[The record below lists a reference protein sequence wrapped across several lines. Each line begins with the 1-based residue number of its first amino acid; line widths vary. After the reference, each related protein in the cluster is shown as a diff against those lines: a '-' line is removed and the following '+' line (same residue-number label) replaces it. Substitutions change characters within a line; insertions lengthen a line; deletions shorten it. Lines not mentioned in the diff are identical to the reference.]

1 MGNVFEKVLKYLA
14 EPVKLDSEKKST
26 PRLFKYVLPI
36 CLVVVFIIRLL
47 SYITKATEPIGL
59 DQSPLD
65 GKFLTIITLLSI
77 WLNYVALLVVMM
89 RGFYSLR
96 ILRLLT
102 KYFAPFVFWLNLI
115 LLKPTLIILQG
126 NANFSLLNVL
136 LIVELALGSAISIF
150 YWHIEGLDK
159 LKWKEVFKT
168 FGLLLLMMIPAM
180 PPYFLQFV
188 FGDAKASLLILDFT
202 FTHRIFLYFGF
213 IIPVLL
219 FICLRKKPQEVKHFT
234 LTYICVA
241 AAIVFMVDYNY
252 THLTKPWTWP
262 FHLCNT
268 AVFIIPICLIFRAK
282 NLFFFTYFINVVGA
296 LIAMLMPNYDEMSDI
311 FSSDIVVF
319 WSNHYLAF
327 FMPVLTTLLGVFE
340 RPRLKQFIR
349 AMCWFLAYF
358 TLVMTINIV
367 FPAVFNQDVDFFFL
381 NGDHIVLNVLE
392 NVQFVRKLYDVRL
405 TLNIPLLGWSF
416 SVRPIYQGIFFLVYI
431 GIALGVWFIYE
442 EGYRVVDRLVKLKD
456 DLDVIKLDEFAF
468 QAQLNGKDIELPM
481 NENAGIKYE
490 LQHFSKKYG
499 NNKHYSVQDA
509 NLEVY
514 GGEIFGFLGPNGA
527 GKSTIIKST
536 VGIQSITDGHIQ
548 ICGYDVT
555 RQPVMAKRQ
564 IGFVPDHYAL
574 YENLTGREYINYIA
588 DIYEVSKK
596 DRDERIEKYIK
607 LFELENKIDNKIET
621 YSHGMKQKI
630 TIMSALVHNPK
641 VWILDEPLTG
651 LDPNSIF
658 QVKECMKQHASE
670 GNIVFFSSH
679 IIDIVEKLCQRIA
692 IIKSGHI
699 QCVKTVQEIE
709 ESGMTLEEFY
719 LQTIEDKEVNN

>member
-1 MGNVFEKVLKYLA
+1 MGNVFEKVLKYMS

-26 PRLFKYVLPI
+26 PRFFKYVIPI
-36 CLVVVFIIRLL
+36 CLVAVFIIRLF
-47 SYITKATEPIGL
+47 SYITKADVPIGL

-65 GKFLTIITLLSI
+65 SKFLTIITLLSI

-89 RGFYSLR
+89 RGFYSVR
-96 ILRLLT
+96 VLRLLT
-102 KYFAPFVFWLNLI
+102 KYFAPLVFWLNLI

-126 NANFSLLNVL
+126 DAHFSLLSVL
-136 LIVELALGSAISIF
+136 LLIELALGSTITIY
-150 YWHIEGLDK
+150 YWHSEGIDK
-159 LKWKEVFKT
+159 LKWKELLKV
-168 FGLLLLMMIPAM
+168 FGLLLLMMIPVM

-202 FTHRIFLYFGF
+202 FTHRIFLYLGI
-213 IIPVLL
+213 IIPVVL
-219 FICLRKKPQEVKHFT
+219 FICLRKKTLEVKHFT
-234 LTYICVA
+234 LTYICLA
-241 AAIVFMVDYNY
+241 TLIVFMVDYNY
-252 THLTKPWTWP
+252 TYFSRPWDWP

-268 AVFIIPICLIFRAK
+268 AMFIIPICLIFRAK
-282 NLFFFTYFINVVGA
+282 NLFYFTYFINVVGA

-311 FSSDIVVF
+311 FSSDIVEF
-319 WSNHYLAF
+319 WYNHYIAF
-327 FMPVLTTLLGVFE
+327 FMPVLITLLGVFE

-349 AMCWFLAYF
+349 AMGWFLAYF
-358 TLVMTINIV
+358 ILVMILNVV
-367 FPAVFNQDVDFFFL
+367 FPAVFNEDVDFFFL

-392 NVQFVRKLYDVRL
+392 NVQFVRKLYDVKL
-405 TLNIPLLGWSF
+405 TLNVPLFGWSL
-416 SVRPIYQGIFFLVYI
+416 SVRPIYQGIFFVVYI
-431 GIALGVWFIYE
+431 GIALGVWFVYE

-468 QAQLNGKDIELPM
+468 QSQLNGKDIELPM

-536 VGIQSITDGHIQ
+536 VGIQSITEGHIQ

-588 DIYEVSKK
+588 DIYEVSKEE
-596 DRDERIEKYIK
+596 RNERIEKYIK